1 MDTFE
6 SRVIRLLEEIHP
18 LDRIPR
24 AGYVLRGVPEP
35 ESVAAHSHF
44 VALLAL
50 LVCDAYPG
58 QFDNEKVLAM
68 ALIHDLAEARL
79 MDIPMPAG
87 EAYLKEAKQ
96 EAEQAIFDDLLAGFP
111 AQYAQYHREFLD
123 AASPEARLIRGLD
136 KAQMMIKIVMYQKE
150 GRGRLAEFWD
160 NPKNFKDFG
169 VEPVR
174 RLFDAICAHA
184 CKKRPKNP

>member
-1 MDTFE
+1 MNNGLE
-6 SRVIRLLEEIHP
+6 SRIIRLLEEIHP

-44 VALLAL
+44 VALLTL

-58 QFDNEKVLAM
+58 QFDRDKALTM
-68 ALIHDLAEARL
+68 AIMHDLAEARL

-87 EAYLKEAKQ
+87 DAYLKEAKR
-96 EAEQAIFDDLLAGFP
+96 EAEQAIFEGLLSGFP
-111 AQYAQYHREFLD
+111 PRYAVYHQELLD

-136 KAQMMIKIVMYQKE
+136 KVQMMIKIVMYQKE
-150 GRGRLAEFWD
+150 GRGRLAEFW
-160 NPKNFKDFG
+160 NNQKNFADFG
-169 VEPVR
+169 VEPVS
-174 RLFDAICAHA
+174 RLFDAICSHA
-184 CKKRPKNP
+184 GKTRPH